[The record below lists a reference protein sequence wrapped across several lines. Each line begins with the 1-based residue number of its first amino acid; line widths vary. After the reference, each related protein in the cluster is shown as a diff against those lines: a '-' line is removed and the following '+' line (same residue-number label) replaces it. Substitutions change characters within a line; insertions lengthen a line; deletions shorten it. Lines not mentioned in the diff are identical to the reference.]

1 MQNFSVWGTRG
12 GNCSFHTLEPKS
24 LCSTQAAVAMS
35 KNSLFTSHTALSDEV
50 MDYFRKLDQK
60 DKIMVEYMYAH

>member
-1 MQNFSVWGTRG
+1 MHAIAVVCLTRFIEQLFYA
-12 GNCSFHTLEPKS
+12 SRSAAHT
-24 LCSTQAAVAMS
+24 TAAAMS

>member
-1 MQNFSVWGTRG
+1 
-12 GNCSFHTLEPKS
+12 
-24 LCSTQAAVAMS
+24 MS